1 MNEYT
6 VFDVETTGATN
17 GTKGNPY
24 CINNHLVLWGMRRSV
39 GDLAELSTGPI
50 LPIEGVC
57 VGLNLKFDL
66 AWLRR
71 CGGSLPSR
79 IWDCQYAQY
88 CILRQQVPWLS
99 LNDCLEYYGY
109 PLKLDAVKT
118 EYWDKGIDTDQI
130 PKNVLEEYLNYD
142 LIGTE
147 KVYKAQL
154 NYLQD
159 KPQLMKL
166 ILLGMED
173 ILYTFEMEWNG
184 LHYDLKLSFQKSNE
198 IQQRI
203 SEIDQDL
210 VAIAGD
216 YPINWSSNDHIS
228 AVLFGGVIK
237 ETYREYY
244 QQTLKSGE
252 VKDKSRWSTRE
263 HQLPPLIKPKKKW
276 AVKKEGY
283 YSTNEETLVEAKR
296 YATKKATK
304 IIDLLLERS
313 KLEKL
318 DSSYFTG
325 LPKLYHEYQWHSSI
339 IHGQLNHCI
348 TRTGR
353 ISSQKPNLQNNPDAV
368 RECLSSRFH

>member
-1 MNEYT
+1 MDNYT
-6 VFDVETTGATN
+6 VLDIETTGATN

-24 CINNHLVLWGMRRSV
+24 NVFNRVVLYGTLKSSGNIQIRSDGCPEILGVLV
-39 GDLAELSTGPI
+39 
-50 LPIEGVC
+50 GVNC
-57 VGLNLKFDL
+57 KFDL
-66 AWLRR
+66 AWRR
-71 CGGSLPSR
+71 RNGGTLPTR
-79 IWDCQYAQY
+79 IWDCQYAQF

-99 LNDCLEYYGY
+99 LNDCLKYYGY
-109 PLKLDAVKT
+109 PPKLDVVKT

-130 PKNVLEEYLNYD
+130 PLSILKEYLEYD
-142 LIGTE
+142 LVGTE

-210 VAIAGD
+210 LDLAGD
-216 YPINWSSNDHIS
+216 YPINWASNDHLS
-228 AVLFGGVIK
+228 AILFGGTVK
-237 ETYREYY
+237 EPYREEYTR
-244 QQTLKSGE
+244 TLKSGE
-252 VKDKSRWSTRE
+252 IKNKARWSVRKI
-263 HQLPPLIKPKKKW
+263 QLPSLIKPKKKW

-283 YSTNEETLVEAKR
+283 YSTNEETLIEAKKN
-296 YATKKATK
+296 ATKKAIK

-325 LPKLYHEYQWHSSI
+325 IPKLYHGYNWKQALL
-339 IHGQLNHCI
+339 HGQFNHCI

-353 ISSQKPNLQNNPDAV
+353 ISSQKPNLQNIADQV
-368 RECLSSRFH
+368 RECLSSRFC